1 MKNFFGE
8 FRKFIARGNVI
19 DLAVAVVIGSAF
31 GKIVTSLVDNILM
44 PLIGLVSGGINI
56 SGLNVTVKDANIQY
70 GLFLQNLIDFIII
83 AFCIFIIVKIV
94 NKIIKKKEEQPKVDP
109 NTKLLEEIR
118 DLLKEKNSSKKEE
131 IKKDKKETKK

>member
-19 DLAVAVVIGSAF
+19 DLAVAVVIGGAF

-44 PLIGLVSGGINI
+44 PLIGLVSGGVNI
-56 SGLNVTVKDANIQY
+56 SGLSVTVKDANIQY

-83 AFCIFIIVKIV
+83 AFCIFVIVKIV

-118 DLLKEKNSSKKEE
+118 DLLKEQKASTKEEKKEVKKTSKK
-131 IKKDKKETKK
+131 

>member
-118 DLLKEKNSSKKEE
+118 DLLKEKNYSKKEE